1 MNEEFKAV
9 KGIHLCNE
17 IQQGERDKE
26 KGTEIS
32 EHSIQF
38 DQSAP
43 KT

>member
-17 IQQGERDKE
+17 IQQGERERDR
-26 KGTEIS
+26 EIS

-43 KT
+43 TT